1 MTQVVTV
8 HTDFQDLNQM
18 TQGLIGRVNDSHV
31 ILPAGDPVDVGEWVQ
46 FAVTLFDGSPAFAGV
61 GRCVTFV
68 DNGEDRMPHQR
79 FDVVFD
85 SLQFDDRARQIYEHI
100 LSLSG
105 LDVEPSAEELVDGSS
120 SHSIDVSTDF
130 SGASSVPAAD
140 VEDGDA
146 TVVAS
151 DSELRGAL
159 AESAVHTVDAMDV
172 ASDYPEAEDEEHPT
186 LPPQPSTLASLR
198 SNGAAAP
205 APYAARAI
213 NGTTFSY
220 PDGLPFPTQP
230 PRPELDPSQRVT
242 PAPRP
247 EH

>member
-8 HTDFQDLNQM
+8 HTDFTDLNQM

-46 FAVTLFDGSPAFAGV
+46 FAVTLYDGSPAFAGV

-105 LDVEPSAEELVDGSS
+105 LDVESSGEELPNGTG

-130 SGASSVPAAD
+130 SGSNSVPVAD
-140 VEDGDA
+140 LDDGDA

-151 DSELRGAL
+151 DNALRGAL
-159 AESAVHTVDAMDV
+159 AQSAVHSVDAADV
-172 ASDYPEAEDEEHPT
+172 ASDYPDADEEQPT
-186 LPPQPSTLASLR
+186 LPPQPGTLASLR
-198 SNGAAAP
+198 ASSNGAAV
-205 APYAARAI
+205 PYEARAI

-220 PDGLPFPTQP
+220 PGGLPFPEQP

-247 EH
+247 ER

>member
-8 HTDFQDLNQM
+8 HTDFTDLNQM
-18 TQGLIGRVNDSHV
+18 SQGLIGRVNDSHV

-46 FAVTLFDGSPAFAGV
+46 FAVTLYDGSPAFAGV

-105 LDVEPSAEELVDGSS
+105 LDEESAEELPAGTGSN
-120 SHSIDVSTDF
+120 SIDVSTDF
-130 SGASSVPAAD
+130 SGESSVPVAD

-146 TVVAS
+146 TVVAA
-151 DSELRGAL
+151 DHELRGVL
-159 AESAVHTVDAMDV
+159 ARSAVHSVDSADV
-172 ASDYPEAEDEEHPT
+172 ASDYPDADEEEQPT

-198 SNGAAAP
+198 SSSNGAAAP
-205 APYAARAI
+205 YVARTI

-220 PDGLPFPTQP
+220 PGGLPFPQQP

-247 EH
+247 ER

>member
-8 HTDFQDLNQM
+8 HTDFTDLTQM
-18 TQGLIGRVNDSHV
+18 TQGLIGRVNDTHV

-46 FAVTLFDGSPAFAGV
+46 FAVTLYDGSPAFAGV

-85 SLQFDDRARQIYEHI
+85 SLQFDDGARRIYEHI

-105 LDVEPSAEELVDGSS
+105 LDVEPSGDESPGTG
-120 SHSIDVSTDF
+120 SHSIDVSAEF
-130 SGASSVPAAD
+130 SGASSMPPTEVD
-140 VEDGDA
+140 EGDA
-146 TVVAS
+146 TVVGA
-151 DSELRGAL
+151 DEAL
-159 AESAVHTVDAMDV
+159 AAPAAVQAVEAADV
-172 ASDYPEAEDEEHPT
+172 ASDYPEEDEEHPT

-198 SNGAAAP
+198 SNSNGAAT
-205 APYAARAI
+205 PYVARPI

-220 PDGLPFPTQP
+220 PGGLPFPAQP
-230 PRPELDPSQRVT
+230 PRPELHPSQRVT

-247 EH
+247 ER

>member
-8 HTDFQDLNQM
+8 HTDFTDLNQM
-18 TQGLIGRVNDSHV
+18 SQGLIGRVNDTHV

-46 FAVTLFDGSPAFAGV
+46 FAVTLYDGSPAFAGV

-85 SLQFDDRARQIYEHI
+85 SLQFDERARQIYEHI

-105 LDVEPSAEELVDGSS
+105 LDIDPSVEGLPEGTGNFV
-120 SHSIDVSTDF
+120 DVSADF
-130 SGASSVPAAD
+130 SATGSVAAEID
-140 VEDGDA
+140 DADA
-146 TVVAS
+146 TVVAG
-151 DSELRGAL
+151 DGELRVAL
-159 AESAVHTVDAMDV
+159 AQSALNSVSGDELASVYQDA
-172 ASDYPEAEDEEHPT
+172 EAEEDQPT
-186 LPPQPSTLASLR
+186 LPPQPATLASLR
-198 SNGAAAP
+198 SNGAATA
-205 APYAARAI
+205 YAARAI

-220 PDGLPFPTQP
+220 PDGLPFPSQP

-247 EH
+247 GES

>member
-8 HTDFQDLNQM
+8 QTDFTDLNQM
-18 TQGLIGRVNDSHV
+18 TQGLIGRVNDTHV

-46 FAVTLFDGSPAFAGV
+46 FAVTLYDGSPAFAGV

-68 DNGEDRMPHQR
+68 DNGEERMPHQR

-105 LDVEPSAEELVDGSS
+105 LDLEPSAEDLSAGTG
-120 SHSIDVSTDF
+120 SHSIDVSADF
-130 SGASSVPAAD
+130 SGSNSVPAAE
-140 VEDGDA
+140 VEDEDA

-151 DSELRGAL
+151 DSELREAMGN
-159 AESAVHTVDAMDV
+159 SAVHAVDGTDV
-172 ASDYPEAEDEEHPT
+172 ASDYPDPDEEQPT
-186 LPPQPSTLASLR
+186 IPPQPATLASLR
-198 SNGAAAP
+198 SNGAP
-205 APYAARAI
+205 APYVARPI

-220 PDGLPFPTQP
+220 PEGLPFPAQP
-230 PRPELDPSQRVT
+230 PRPELDPGQRVT

-247 EH
+247 ER

>member
-8 HTDFQDLNQM
+8 HTDFTDLTQM

-85 SLQFDDRARQIYEHI
+85 SLQFDDRAREIYEQI
-100 LSLSG
+100 LSLSN
-105 LDVEPSAEELVDGSS
+105 LDVEPGPEDGQEGTG
-120 SHSIDVSTDF
+120 SIHVNTDF
-130 SGASSVPAAD
+130 SGSSSVPAAD
-140 VEDGDA
+140 IDEDDA

-151 DSELRGAL
+151 DGELRGAL
-159 AESAVHTVDAMDV
+159 AQSAVHSVAGDDDV
-172 ASDYPEAEDEEHPT
+172 ASVYPDADEEEHPT
-186 LPPQPSTLASLR
+186 LPPQPGTLASLR
-198 SNGAAAP
+198 SNGAAPAP
-205 APYAARAI
+205 AYAARAV
-213 NGTTFSY
+213 NGTSFSY
-220 PDGLPFPTQP
+220 PGGLPFPARP
-230 PRPELDPSQRVT
+230 PRPDLDPGQRVT

-247 EH
+247 ER